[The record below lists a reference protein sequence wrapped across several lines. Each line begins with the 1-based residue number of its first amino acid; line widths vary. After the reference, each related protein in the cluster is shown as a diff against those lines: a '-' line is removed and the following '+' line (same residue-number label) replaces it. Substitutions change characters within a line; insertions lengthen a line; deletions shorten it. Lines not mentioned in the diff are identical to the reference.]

1 MIYPRR
7 QYRPDY
13 ENMLPPKAV
22 PLEFKISCGT
32 QKAWYVPPRNAE
44 NPESI
49 SGSLWLMFG
58 GNGSLAL
65 FWNDTVQNTADDAA
79 GFILFDYPGYGFCEG
94 DPSPESISEAADAVV
109 GAVADWMDISSEK
122 LLDRPVRLMGHSL
135 GTGVALDFATRH
147 KTDRIILFA
156 PFTSFR
162 AMANRVVSPMFS
174 WMLRYHVDSLEAL
187 EEIANEDDP
196 PKVIVIHGTIDEIVP
211 VEMGRKMKE
220 KFPELVEYIELPTA
234 NHVNV
239 LDGAEKY
246 TAAELE

>member
-13 ENMLPPKAV
+13 KTMLPQNAV

-32 QKAWYVPPRNAE
+32 QKAWYVPPREADDPKTPPDN
-44 NPESI
+44 
-49 SGSLWLMFG
+49 LWLMFG

-65 FWNDTVQNTADDAA
+65 FWNDTVQNTPDDGA
-79 GFILFDYPGYGFCEG
+79 GFILLDYPGYGFCEG
-94 DPSPESISEAADAVV
+94 DPSPQSILESAEGVV
-109 GAVADWMDISSEK
+109 GAVAGWMDTSKEK

-147 KTDRIILFA
+147 KIDRIILFA

-174 WMLRYHVDSLEAL
+174 WMLRYHVDSLAALKHISEA
-187 EEIANEDDP
+187 DSP
-196 PKVIVIHGTIDEIVP
+196 PKIIVIHGAADDIVP
-211 VEMGRKMKE
+211 VEMGREMKA
-220 KFPELVEYIELPTA
+220 KFPDLVEYKEIRDA

-246 TAAELE
+246 TAAEWD